1 MSSSQLY
8 LLVSCGNTL
17 LRRVMS
23 GTSFGTRTNKEKR
36 EGERR
41 YSEVEEADSC
51 HFGDSLLRLI
61 VPN

>member
-1 MSSSQLY
+1 MSSSRLH

-23 GTSFGTRTNKEKR
+23 GTSFGTRTNREKR
-36 EGERR
+36 ESKRR
-41 YSEVEEADSC
+41 HSEVKEADSC
-51 HFGDSLLRLI
+51 HFGDLLLRLV

>member
-1 MSSSQLY
+1 MSSSQLH
-8 LLVSCGNTL
+8 LLVSCGNAL

-23 GTSFGTRTNKEKR
+23 GTSFGTRTNEEKH

-51 HFGDSLLRLI
+51 HFRDLLLRLMLL
-61 VPN
+61 N